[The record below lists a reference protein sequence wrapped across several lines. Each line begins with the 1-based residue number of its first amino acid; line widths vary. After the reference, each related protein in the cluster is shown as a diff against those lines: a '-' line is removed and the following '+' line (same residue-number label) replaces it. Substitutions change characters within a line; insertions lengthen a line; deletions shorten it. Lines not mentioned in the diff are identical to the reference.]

1 MRHFK
6 GRGVFMNFEREFL
19 GDMNNDYG
27 ISRRMISKI
36 DKIVTSILVDY
47 GIELEEEEYLS
58 LLEQCCMNVS
68 SSNSKDASICRKQS
82 INEAIVNT
90 MILFSKENNWM
101 VEVLPIVK
109 KKSLSN

>member
-1 MRHFK
+1 
-6 GRGVFMNFEREFL
+6 
-19 GDMNNDYG
+19 
-27 ISRRMISKI
+27 
-36 DKIVTSILVDY
+36 
-47 GIELEEEEYLS
+47 
-58 LLEQCCMNVS
+58 MNVS

-109 KKSLSN
+109 KKEFK